1 MKFNLKIVQNK
12 KIYFIIAAAFIVVGL
27 LSMIFRGFYLDIDF
41 AGGTEITYHV
51 DGMNASEEAAK
62 FEELAR
68 EVVGDKI
75 NVAQQAGSSEV
86 IVKSLELDETERAA
100 LLAKFEEYYSVKY
113 PAPVKET
120 EETVTEETV
129 TEETVTEEVTADVE
143 VVEETTEV
151 AETETVETEAVETE
165 VVEETTKVVT
175 VVGLDSVS
183 GSVSKDLRN
192 AAVISVTIAVILM
205 LIYITIRF
213 QFSSALAAI
222 ICLCHDVLIVL
233 AAYSIFQ
240 IPVSSSI
247 IAVILTILG
256 YSINATIVVFDRVR
270 ENVRIVRNATFAEK
284 VNISI
289 NQTLLRSINTTLT
302 TLFTIGMI
310 YVLGVQSIK
319 EFAFPIIV
327 GLFAGLY
334 SSTFLAGSFWSIF
347 KRKNSRVK

>member
-1 MKFNLKIVQNK
+1 M
-12 KIYFIIAAAFIVVGL
+12 
-27 LSMIFRGFYLDIDF
+27 
-41 AGGTEITYHV
+41 
-51 DGMNASEEAAK
+51 
-62 FEELAR
+62 
-68 EVVGDKI
+68 
-75 NVAQQAGSSEV
+75 
-86 IVKSLELDETERAA
+86 
-100 LLAKFEEYYSVKY
+100 
-113 PAPVKET
+113 
-120 EETVTEETV
+120 
-129 TEETVTEEVTADVE
+129 
-143 VVEETTEV
+143 
-151 AETETVETEAVETE
+151 AETETVETEAEAEAVETE

-247 IAVILTILG
+247 IAVVLTILG

-334 SSTFLAGSFWSIF
+334 SSVFLAGSFWSIF
-347 KRKNSRVK
+347 KKKNSRVK